1 MAYHASNAAITKT
14 TEIAVFFPANLT
26 SVLAPPGHTAERT
39 ASSAPSHSCHHY
51 RIADRI
57 DLLPAYAR
65 GMGDDTHQKA
75 RALLE
80 QTHEFPTNYRIR
92 VIVHN
97 LPTITT
103 RIVATLE
110 ASGTPLTEPLSTP
123 RSSREGTYLSL
134 GLTFDARDADHVLE
148 VYQLVRGVDNV
159 IMCL

>member
-14 TEIAVFFPANLT
+14 PEMAVFFPANLT
-26 SVLAPPGHTAERT
+26 SLLTQPGHTAEQT
-39 ASSAPSHSCHHY
+39 GSSAPGHNCHHY

-65 GMGDDTHQKA
+65 AMGDDAHEKA
-75 RALLE
+75 RTLLE
-80 QTHEFPTNYRIR
+80 QTHEFPTSYRIR

-134 GLTFDARDADHVLE
+134 GLTFDARDADHILE
-148 VYQLVRGVDNV
+148 IYQLVRGVDNV